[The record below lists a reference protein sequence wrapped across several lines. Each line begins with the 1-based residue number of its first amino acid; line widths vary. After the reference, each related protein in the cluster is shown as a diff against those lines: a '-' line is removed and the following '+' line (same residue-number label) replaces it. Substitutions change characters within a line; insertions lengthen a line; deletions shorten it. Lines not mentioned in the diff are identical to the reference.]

1 MKIAEAVGRALNVI
15 APTDEERFEKITEQL
30 VALFRKKNADYGG
43 TTETMYR
50 KYGDEYYTMMI
61 QQKVCRIESLIGQ
74 ERVNFESIEDSYRDI
89 ANYAILALLSHEKEV
104 NG

>member
-1 MKIAEAVGRALNVI
+1 MTITEAVGRALNVI
-15 APTDEERFEKITEQL
+15 APTDEERFERITQQL

-43 TTETMYR
+43 TTETMFK
-50 KYGDEYYTMMI
+50 KYGDKYYTMML
-61 QQKVCRIESLIGQ
+61 QQKVCRIESLIEK

-89 ANYAILALLSHEKEV
+89 ANYAILALLSHEKEA